1 MVPLTVA
8 LLTYNRA
15 HYLRQSLQ
23 AIVDQTWGD
32 FELLVLDNGS
42 TDETPQV
49 VLSFNDPRL
58 RYVRNPPG
66 STARFN
72 NMSALW
78 LFRGERLL
86 ITHDDDIMEPDMLK
100 RQMALIAAHPELT
113 AVWTNKSIIDKH
125 GKQVQA
131 WFSAPGPDR
140 IFARGEFIARAA
152 VENLWHPPSSLIFS
166 PRLQSL
172 KKLQQAYLAATPP
185 RHRGNGDLVVPATMN
200 LHGPVGFVNAPLLR
214 YRQHDVQQ
222 TQQVHL
228 ARAAL
233 YSSTMLSRLIKKTDY
248 CDEFLPIFDAR
259 IARFK
264 AQDLLLDVSARQIP
278 ASILARMQR
287 LLDKAPLRLSY
298 SPLALSPLL
307 PLILLLAQLGRADAA
322 TDALADNPLATAGI
336 PGPAN
341 RLQQWIAL
349 ARSERN
355 IFTGYAPGTNVV
367 ILGSVMLAAILIQE
381 ARKADLNVVC
391 CLDSNVTRQGIQWLG
406 VPIVAHDWL
415 QTATGIDLIVLSAER
430 DHEQELI
437 EGMHQLSPATPV
449 VSWKQLLDAA
459 A

>member
-15 HYLRQSLQ
+15 HYLRQSLE

-185 RHRGNGDLVVPATMN
+185 SRIRQRPA
-200 LHGPVGFVNAPLLR
+200 
-214 YRQHDVQQ
+214 
-222 TQQVHL
+222 
-228 ARAAL
+228 AAL
-233 YSSTMLSRLIKKTDY
+233 
-248 CDEFLPIFDAR
+248 PPAR
-259 IARFK
+259 RA
-264 AQDLLLDVSARQIP
+264 
-278 ASILARMQR
+278 
-287 LLDKAPLRLSY
+287 
-298 SPLALSPLL
+298 
-307 PLILLLAQLGRADAA
+307 ADAA
-322 TDALADNPLATAGI
+322 GSPGACSAVQLDDAVPVDQE
-336 PGPAN
+336 N
-341 RLQQWIAL
+341 RLLRRVPADIRCPHRQIQSAGPV
-349 ARSERN
+349 ARCIGKTDPR
-355 IFTGYAPGTNVV
+355 IHPC
-367 ILGSVMLAAILIQE
+367 
-381 ARKADLNVVC
+381 K
-391 CLDSNVTRQGIQWLG
+391 
-406 VPIVAHDWL
+406 
-415 QTATGIDLIVLSAER
+415 
-430 DHEQELI
+430 
-437 EGMHQLSPATPV
+437 
-449 VSWKQLLDAA
+449 DAA
-459 A
+459 TTGQSPTSLEL